1 MRQIRGGLD
10 DLGFSSD
17 RVLKH
22 GSKRVV
28 YGIPLARN
36 FREILLGFESRPKY
50 IIHQTHPKNKSQR
63 IAEFWRMRWLL
74 PRINRDEVIEKVSQN
89 SLSYPVD
96 HGARVILPSDD
107 EDQMAFDF

>member
-1 MRQIRGGLD
+1 M
-10 DLGFSSD
+10 
-17 RVLKH
+17 
-22 GSKRVV
+22 
-28 YGIPLARN
+28 
-36 FREILLGFESRPKY
+36 
-50 IIHQTHPKNKSQR
+50 
-63 IAEFWRMRWLL
+63 